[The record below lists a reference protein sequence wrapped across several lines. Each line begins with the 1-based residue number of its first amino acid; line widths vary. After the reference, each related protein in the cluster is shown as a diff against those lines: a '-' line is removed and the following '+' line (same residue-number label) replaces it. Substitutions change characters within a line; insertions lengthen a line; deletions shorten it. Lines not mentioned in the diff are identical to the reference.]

1 MLVRANRIY
10 IHQAKSHKDLEIILD
25 IHFSEGNESTPENI
39 T

>member
-10 IHQAKSHKDLEIILD
+10 TPAKSHKDLEIILY
-25 IHFSEGNESTPENI
+25 IAVEGNESTPENI